1 MSKRT
6 FVRRQLSNWTS
17 REDFGSGELWD
28 SFQISFFSIPSRAED
43 DSNALQ
49 GLEGALMPS
58 KESRPV

>member
-17 REDFGSGELWD
+17 REDFGCGELWD
-28 SFQISFFSIPSRAED
+28 SFQISFFSTPGRAED